1 MGKLPFIS
9 VEVFK
14 NGSTKIHFIESELYK
29 VLYDLGFR
37 FTRIDRKPF
46 MYKHDER
53 ERIKLVNHFQE
64 LRDAFCDYVKK
75 LEIPEK
81 EISEVLDTFYA
92 KRPIKRNLL
101 IEHYLTDT
109 DKPGPYLTE
118 ELIKQKENH

>member
-1 MGKLPFIS
+1 M
-9 VEVFK
+9 
-14 NGSTKIHFIESELYK
+14 YK

-37 FTRIDRKPF
+37 FARIDRRPF
-46 MYKHDER
+46 MYKLDER

-75 LEIPEK
+75 LEIPEN
-81 EISEVLDTFYA
+81 EINEILNSFYA

-101 IEHYLTDT
+101 IERYLTNT

-118 ELIKQKENH
+118 ELIRQKEKQ